1 MLLTLFEHY
10 NHSHFVP
17 DVSQPS
23 LGVNG
28 DHVSKDC
35 MDTPPLSPMYS
46 GADVSGQVST
56 ARGKA
61 SVVFHP
67 KSPGCMET
75 HWEEDPHLLK
85 SKRNLEA
92 G

>member
-1 MLLTLFEHY
+1 
-10 NHSHFVP
+10 
-17 DVSQPS
+17 
-23 LGVNG
+23 
-28 DHVSKDC
+28 
-35 MDTPPLSPMYS
+35 MYS
-46 GADVSGQVST
+46 GADVSCQVST

-75 HWEEDPHLLK
+75 HWEEDPLLLK

-92 G
+92 GYDITSY